1 MASLGIRFA
10 SLSFICCNII
20 AQVNAQESVSF
31 STPSK
36 NISCVSSGQSS
47 LRCDVSRH
55 AWQGWACTNSGCYGD
70 SFVIN
75 VKGKPKAVK
84 SSDTLF
90 GSTSKILAYGN
101 SISFRGIVC
110 SSSTLGLTC
119 INQSGNELHLNREF
133 YTIK

>member
-1 MASLGIRFA
+1 MANLGFWFA
-10 SLSFICCNII
+10 TCSFICFNII
-20 AQVNAQESVSF
+20 AQVNAQESISF

-36 NISCVSSGQSS
+36 NISCVSTGQSS

-55 AWQGWACTNSGCYGD
+55 AWSSWACTNSGCYGD

-75 VKGKPKAVK
+75 VRGKPKAVK
-84 SSDTLF
+84 SSDTVF
-90 GSTSKILAYGN
+90 GSTSEILAYGN

-119 INQSGNELHLNREF
+119 INQSGHKLHLNRDF